1 MGRPAKN
8 ELKDNIL
15 NAASEKFFRY
25 GCSRVSIDEL
35 VSDLHTSKSAIY
47 RFFSSKED
55 LINSVMIHF
64 NQYINTNIGLI
75 INDKSVSFQKKLEMI
90 MAFTTKVLQKV
101 SKDFLDDLKINFP
114 NIWKRYLEMREER
127 LSNLY
132 LKFFKQG
139 IKQGNIR
146 NDIPVN
152 LILIVYTKLT
162 EIVVE
167 PDNRDS
173 IGIGI
178 ENTYEMITSLFLEG
192 TKPE

>member
-1 MGRPAKN
+1 MGRPPKN
-8 ELKDNIL
+8 DLRDNIL
-15 NAASEKFFRY
+15 NAASEKFFRL

-47 RFFSSKED
+47 KYFSSKED
-55 LINSVMIHF
+55 LINAVMIHF

-75 INDKSVSFQKKLEMI
+75 VNDKSISFQKKLETI
-90 MAFTTKVLQKV
+90 MAFTTKVLQKA

-127 LSNLY
+127 LNNLY

-139 IKQGNIR
+139 IKEGNIR
-146 NDIPVN
+146 KDIPIN

-162 EIVVE
+162 EIVVD

-173 IGIGI
+173 IGISI
-178 ENTYEMITSLFLEG
+178 KKAYEMITSLFLEG
-192 TKPE
+192 ANPK